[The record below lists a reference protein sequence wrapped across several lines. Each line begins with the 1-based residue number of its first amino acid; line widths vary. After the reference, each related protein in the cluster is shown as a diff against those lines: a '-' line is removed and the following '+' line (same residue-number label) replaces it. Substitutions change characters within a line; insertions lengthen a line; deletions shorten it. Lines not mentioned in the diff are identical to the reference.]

1 MRRTSTLAVL
11 ALVAPSAALAADAGD
26 LSLGVGV
33 ALAIDLP
40 DPASKGSARFVP
52 GPSLWVPFRW
62 TVVPLARARLD
73 LRADLAPGGT
83 DTVRWTE
90 EVDGEPVEVHSTGH
104 FAMFVAVGLSAGVD
118 FLIPVKGK
126 VAPYLG
132 ADLGVAWV
140 GTFHSFEGAT
150 RPLLDPDQNDLDDPG
165 NLDPYTTQWAP
176 LTDLHGGVDVPLSEG
191 VALWVE
197 TGYSVAF
204 LNARDL
210 RKTPPELDATRDPYG
225 WNAFRIGTGVSFL
238 F

>member
-1 MRRTSTLAVL
+1 MRRIPTLAALLL
-11 ALVAPSAALAADAGD
+11 ALPARSFAAEPGD
-26 LSLGVGV
+26 LSLGVGA

-40 DPASKGSARFVP
+40 DPASKGDAKFAP
-52 GPSLWVPFRW
+52 GPSLQVPFRW

-73 LRADLAPGGT
+73 LRVDLATGT

-90 EVDGEPVEVHSTGH
+90 TVDGEPVEVQSTGH

-140 GTFHSFEGAT
+140 GTFHSFDGAT
-150 RPLLDPDQNDLDDPG
+150 QVLLDPEQNDLDDP
-165 NLDPYTTQWAP
+165 NNIDPYTTQWAP
-176 LTDLHGGVDVPLSEG
+176 LTDLHGGVDVPLSAG